1 MYTSVQQRSTQTFQ
15 QKTPL
20 KEVAERW
27 KINLPYVAFKQQPVG
42 DDHEDCVISMREH
55 VMPVV
60 SKHKEEAT
68 TVIKQILRNKAWES
82 IVKCIKEVHESKQ
95 ARYAGSVGLYEEAKQ
110 IADRLK
116 VTGFNKVVMLVG
128 ARHNVNQINS
138 LRFALEKEGLV
149 VQTEVNSSDV
159 FSNHSLIIAQSQYI
173 KDLFGMSY
181 HLDGPKSVP
190 DVEGNDAVLAAKF
203 KPAVNHSEAV
213 AVISWKNYNS
223 FGIH

>member
-15 QKTPL
+15 QKSPL

-27 KINLPYVAFKQQPVG
+27 KINLPYVAFKQQPV
-42 DDHEDCVISMREH
+42 DDSHEDCVISMREH

-82 IVKCIKEVHESKQ
+82 IINCVKEVHESKQ
-95 ARYAGSVGLYEEAKQ
+95 ARYAGSVALHEEAKA

-116 VTGFNKVVMLVG
+116 VAGFTKVSLVIG
-128 ARHNVNQINS
+128 IRHNVNQVGS
-138 LRFALEKEGLV
+138 LRFALEKEGLT

-159 FSNHSLIIAQSQYI
+159 FSNHSLIVAQSQFV

-190 DVEGNDAVLAAKF
+190 DVEGNDTVLAAKF
-203 KPAVNHSEAV
+203 KPAVNYSEAV

-223 FGIH
+223 FSIH

>member
-15 QKTPL
+15 QKSPL

-27 KINLPYVAFKQQPVG
+27 KINLPYVVFKQQPVG
-42 DDHEDCVISMREH
+42 DDHEDCVISMRKH

-68 TVIKQILRNKAWES
+68 TVIKQILRNSAWAS
-82 IVKCIKEVHESKQ
+82 IIECVKEIHQSKQ
-95 ARYAGSVGLYEEAKQ
+95 ARYAGSVALHEEAKD
-110 IADRLK
+110 IATRMK
-116 VTGFNKVVMLVG
+116 VAGFNKVSILIG
-128 ARHNVNQINS
+128 NRHNINQINS
-138 LRFALEKEGLV
+138 LRFALEKEGLN
-149 VQTEVNSSDV
+149 VQTEVNSSPV
-159 FSNHSLIIAQSQYI
+159 FSNHSLIIGQSQYI

-190 DVEGNDAVLAAKF
+190 DVEGNDTVIAAKF

-223 FGIH
+223 FGIR